1 MKSAS
6 LALPTQCS
14 EVHRFQPAVQ
24 EDQGVLYEQRVQA
37 EVGAPDAAPQDRD
50 VRVRQDV
57 SNVTD
62 GLVGL
67 FAQVRDVVEPVPLP
81 ERLVPVARGGSS
93 TETNVQLLCRR
104 CNGRKSDA
112 I

>member
-37 EVGAPDAAPQDRD
+37 EEGAPDAAPQDRD
-50 VRVRQDV
+50 VRIRQDV
-57 SNVTD
+57 PNVAYR
-62 GLVGL
+62 LVWL
-67 FAQVRDVVEPVPLP
+67 LVQVRDVVEPVPLP
-81 ERLVPVARGGSS
+81 ERLVPVSRG
-93 TETNVQLLCRR
+93 VR
-104 CNGRKSDA
+104 
-112 I
+112 